1 LFGIPLL
8 TQKVGM
14 LNSLG
19 WWFESTGMIFHWL
32 QRVI

>member
-1 LFGIPLL
+1 
-8 TQKVGM
+8 VGL

-19 WWFESTGMIFHWL
+19 WWFESTGMICHWL